1 MARESKKA
9 EWIGVFLAAASLLVA
24 VIDPGF
30 RCAVGI
36 SCPAVVIAPPPPPPV
51 VDLLPAPGP
60 PEIPEPPPSTAIQE
74 VYHEN
79 IPPALGDT
87 LELLTARGG
96 RIRSVAM
103 APGGSWVVLHDRGK
117 GIAYDENAPPDLLH
131 HLRELLREGRRPEQ
145 IVFTP
150 FASGGWI
157 AIDNTGHLEQRG
169 APADLLA
176 ALGGSDS
183 GVRAVSISSAGWVL
197 LGGQNTALFKGILP
211 SHLRDLLEVRAAAPL
226 ISLAMGP
233 GNGFVAVQQD
243 GRWVDESVPLS
254 LHRYLEGLHKAGR
267 RVELVAL
274 SPENEGWVVIALPA
288 PQPHD

>member
-1 MARESKKA
+1 
-9 EWIGVFLAAASLLVA
+9 VA
-24 VIDPGF
+24 T
-30 RCAVGI
+30 R
-36 SCPAVVIAPPPPPPV
+36 
-51 VDLLPAPGP
+51 
-60 PEIPEPPPSTAIQE
+60 E

-103 APGGSWVVLHDRGK
+103 APGGSWVVLHDRGR
-117 GIAYDENAPPDLLH
+117 GIAYDENAPPDLLR
-131 HLRELLREGRRPEQ
+131 HLRELVHEGRRPEQ

-176 ALGGSDS
+176 ALGGNNS
-183 GVRAVSISSAGWVL
+183 GVRAISMSSAAWVL
-197 LGGQNTALFKGILP
+197 LGGENSALFRGILP
-211 SHLRDLLEVRAAAPL
+211 NHLRDLLDVRAAAPL

-243 GRWVDESVPLS
+243 GRWIDENVPLS
-254 LHRYLEGLHKAGR
+254 LHHYLEGLHKAGR